1 MLSCKSKLLSHN
13 FAKEV
18 INMEK
23 IQKTDNFLNA
33 IKSFADEQRQAMHK
47 EIEKI
52 KEEKI
57 KEAEKKA
64 VYDSEK
70 LIKDRLEA
78 KKNEQT
84 SRIAKLTQDGQKA
97 LFLERAEMTENVFK
111 KAAEKL
117 VEFTNTQEYSAMLLR
132 NAKEISD
139 LFGNK
144 SCVLYV
150 NEKDMVSADKI
161 KTLFSGEAE
170 VMSDKTVKIGGIK
183 GYCAEMRIVADETLD
198 SKLYAQ
204 KDWFIENSGLSVL

>member
-1 MLSCKSKLLSHN
+1 
-13 FAKEV
+13 
-18 INMEK
+18 MEK

-33 IKSFADEQRQAMHK
+33 IKRFADEQRQAMHK
-47 EIEKI
+47 EIETI

-78 KKNEQT
+78 KRNEQT
-84 SRIAKLTQDGQKA
+84 SKIAKLTQDGQKA
-97 LFLERAEMTENVFK
+97 IFLKRAEMTENVFK

-117 VEFTNTQEYSAMLLR
+117 VEFTNTQEYADMLLEYSK
-132 NAKEISD
+132 NIAE
-139 LFGNK
+139 LFGDK

-150 NEKDMVSADKI
+150 NEKDMASADKI
-161 KTLFSGEAE
+161 KALFNGHVEI
-170 VMSDKTVKIGGIK
+170 MSDKTVKIGGIK
-183 GYCAEMRIVADETLD
+183 GYCEEMRIVADETLD